1 MIKVQDF
8 AHSKGVKDK
17 AIYKHIN
24 KHRDELGEHV
34 QKKGNNGTW
43 LDDYACEYIS
53 SLMISNPIVLGDSQ
67 QQQEIERLKAENVKL
82 KNKVIDL
89 QDRMLIM
96 SEQLQLSSS
105 AQLLLE
111 DRNKQLDDLKADH
124 DELKKELE
132 VLKNKKWYQ
141 FWK

>member
-8 AHSKGVKDK
+8 AHSKGVTDK

-24 KHRDELGEHV
+24 KHKEELGEHIHK
-34 QKKGNNGTW
+34 QGKNGTW
-43 LDDYACEYIS
+43 LDEYACEYIS
-53 SLMISNPIVLGDSQ
+53 NLMISNPIVVGESQ
-67 QQQEIERLKAENVKL
+67 QQQEIERLKAENSQL

-111 DRNKQLDDLKADH
+111 DRNKQLDELKA
-124 DELKKELE
+124 ENER
-132 VLKNKKWYQ
+132 LKNQSWWQRLFKN
-141 FWK
+141 

>member
-1 MIKVQDF
+1 
-8 AHSKGVKDK
+8 
-17 AIYKHIN
+17 
-24 KHRDELGEHV
+24 
-34 QKKGNNGTW
+34 
-43 LDDYACEYIS
+43 
-53 SLMISNPIVLGDSQ
+53 
-67 QQQEIERLKAENVKL
+67 
-82 KNKVIDL
+82 
-89 QDRMLIM
+89 MLIM

>member
-8 AHSKGVKDK
+8 AHSKGVTDK

-24 KHRDELGEHV
+24 KHKEELGEHIHK
-34 QKKGNNGTW
+34 QGKNGTW
-43 LDDYACEYIS
+43 LDEYACEYIS
-53 SLMISNPIVLGDSQ
+53 NLMISNPIVVGESQ
-67 QQQEIERLKAENVKL
+67 QQQEIERLKAENAQL

-111 DRNKQLDDLKADH
+111 DRNKQLDDLKA
-124 DELKKELE
+124 ENER
-132 VLKNKKWYQ
+132 LKNRKW
-141 FWK
+141 WDVLLHK